1 MPVYKTL
8 ILNKEI
14 IVKYEENQKDQLIES
29 IKEINNKLTSY
40 DNLNGKISDRKLLTL
55 LAIKLQAELLDLN
68 KNQEKKI
75 NETET
80 ANINL
85 NDKIYKLN
93 IENKLLKKE
102 NELINLELIKVQNQI
117 DIIINLIK
125 ETYEE

>member
-40 DNLNGKISDRKLLTL
+40 DNLNGKISDRKLLSL

-80 ANINL
+80 VNINL